1 MSGNNTNT
9 PNVETQ
15 NSTMTGLS
23 QAELEGRVESLRKDD
38 SELIQI
44 TDHIVKNGIA
54 QIDKEG
60 SLAYFKSAVPSFLV
74 LLVSFIIDVSYV
86 PMFGHVAASFSTWL
100 FPNMPPVNQS
110 LEPIQLWYFPVVVY
124 AIFLFF
130 AVRANT
136 TLKHEVLTKGA
147 SEGIIVKVIEKYSG
161 LIDSIGTALPL
172 LGAALLL
179 VSIKLGPQ
187 LFLGF
192 SVPFEIKSIIILAI
206 AKLFNS
212 VFEAQGLRYQKIIE
226 EVKNVETEYY
236 YENRNKMQAELI
248 TKLSDSNRKVLA
260 ELVMNTGV
268 GIKQFNKEEIEYI
281 YKLIKMSNDVTKEF
295 ENSMVNFKN
304 TLTEI
309 QHIKLFD
316 QNVST
321 ELNAVSTTLTNIAG
335 IVQKSSEY
343 STLLRQQ
350 LEAVHKLGQEVNN
363 ITIKLPDDK
372 ALKELQMTAHF
383 LSETVSNMKDP
394 AALKSLEN
402 LAYIAGKR

>member
-1 MSGNNTNT
+1 MSGNNTNA
-9 PNVETQ
+9 PRVEDQT
-15 NSTMTGLS
+15 STMTGLS
-23 QAELEGRVESLRKDD
+23 QAELEGRVQTLRKDD

-44 TDHIVKNGIA
+44 TDYIVKKGIA

-60 SLAYFKSAVPSFLV
+60 SFAYFKSAVPSFLV
-74 LLVSFIIDVSYV
+74 LLISFIIDVSYV
-86 PMFGHVAASFSTWL
+86 PLFGHVAANFSTWL
-100 FPNMPPVNQS
+100 FPGMPPINQA
-110 LEPIQLWYFPVVVY
+110 LEPIQLWYYPVVVY

-147 SEGIIVKVIEKYSG
+147 SEGIITKVIEKYGG
-161 LIDSIGTALPL
+161 LVDSIGTALPL

-206 AKLFNS
+206 AKLFTS

-226 EVKNVETEYY
+226 EVKKVETEYY
-236 YENRNKMQAELI
+236 YENRNKLQAELI
-248 TKLSDSNRKVLA
+248 TKLSESNRKVLA

-268 GIKQFNKEEIEYI
+268 GLKQFNKEEIEYI

-309 QHIKLFD
+309 RNIKLFD
-316 QNVST
+316 QNIST

-343 STLLRQQ
+343 SSLLRQQ

>member
-9 PNVETQ
+9 PNVEAP

-23 QAELEGRVESLRKDD
+23 QAELEGRVQSLRKDD

-44 TDHIVKNGIA
+44 TDHIVKKGIA

-60 SLAYFKSAVPSFLV
+60 SFAYFKSAVPSFLV

-86 PMFGHVAASFSTWL
+86 PLFGHVAASFSTWL
-100 FPNMPPVNQS
+100 FPGMPPVNQT
-110 LEPIQLWYFPVVVY
+110 LEPVQLWYFPVLAY
-124 AIFLFF
+124 ALFLFF

-147 SEGIIVKVIEKYSG
+147 SEGIITKVIEKYGG

-206 AKLFNS
+206 AKLFTS
-212 VFEAQGLRYQKIIE
+212 VFEAQGLRYQKIVE

-236 YENRNKMQAELI
+236 YENRNKLQAELI
-248 TKLSDSNRKVLA
+248 SKLSESNRKVLA

-295 ENSMVNFKN
+295 ENSMVSFKN

>member
-1 MSGNNTNT
+1 MSGNNTNA
-9 PNVETQ
+9 PKVENQ

-23 QAELEGRVESLRKDD
+23 QAELEGRVQTLRKDD

-44 TDHIVKNGIA
+44 TDYIVKKGIA

-60 SLAYFKSAVPSFLV
+60 SFAYFKSAVPSFLV
-74 LLVSFIIDVSYV
+74 LLISFIIDVSYV
-86 PMFGHVAASFSTWL
+86 PLFGHVAANFSTWL
-100 FPNMPPVNQS
+100 FPGMPPVNQA
-110 LEPIQLWYFPVVVY
+110 LEPIQLWYYPVLVY
-124 AIFLFF
+124 ALFLFF

-147 SEGIIVKVIEKYSG
+147 SEGIITKVIEKYGG

-206 AKLFNS
+206 AKLFTS
-212 VFEAQGLRYQKIIE
+212 VFEAQGLRYQKIVE

-236 YENRNKMQAELI
+236 YENRNKLQAELI
-248 TKLSDSNRKVLA
+248 TKLSESNRKVLA

-268 GIKQFNKEEIEYI
+268 GLKQFNKEEIEYI

-309 QHIKLFD
+309 KNIKLFD
-316 QNVST
+316 QNIST

-343 STLLRQQ
+343 SSLLRQQ

>member
-1 MSGNNTNT
+1 
-9 PNVETQ
+9 
-15 NSTMTGLS
+15 MTGLS
-23 QAELEGRVESLRKDD
+23 QAELEGRVQSLRKDD

-44 TDHIVKNGIA
+44 TDHIVKKGIA

-60 SLAYFKSAVPSFLV
+60 SFAYFKSAVPSFLL

-86 PMFGHVAASFSTWL
+86 PLFGHVAASFSTWL
-100 FPNMPPVNQS
+100 FPSMPPVNQT
-110 LEPIQLWYFPVVVY
+110 LEPVQLWYFPVLAY
-124 AIFLFF
+124 ALFLFF
-130 AVRANT
+130 AVRANI
-136 TLKHEVLTKGA
+136 TLKHEVLNKGA
-147 SEGIIVKVIEKYSG
+147 SEGIITKVIEKYGG

-206 AKLFNS
+206 AKLFTS
-212 VFEAQGLRYQKIIE
+212 VFEAQGLRYQKIVE

-295 ENSMVNFKN
+295 ENSMVSFKN